1 MAKTR
6 QQEQSQNGNQSI
18 EDMDGEAVLGAALNG
33 TSEQLTFD
41 LGSEFSLSESTL
53 KLAQIPT
60 MTVRGQFNEGD
71 RVRVIMEIEV
81 EYVSFPPIKDRGF
94 RVGTE
99 RRHIGQVMSAAPVD
113 E

>member
-1 MAKTR
+1 MAKA
-6 QQEQSQNGNQSI
+6 QQNNGSTQSI
-18 EDMDGEAVLGAALNG
+18 EDMAGDETVLGAAING
-33 TSEQLTFD
+33 TSEQLSFD
-41 LGSEFSLSESTL
+41 LGSEYNLTDSTL

-60 MTVRGQFNEGD
+60 MTVNGQFSEGD
-71 RVRVIMEIEV
+71 RVKVLLEIEV

-113 E
+113 D